1 MVSSHL
7 NGRNTKEISRFNKLV
22 DMFKTLLI
30 ISLLSISLLGC
41 ISQSDYDRVQA
52 ELETTKFELNQVK
65 TSYEILLNEKRQEE
79 IQRNSVPYVTEE
91 QAIGYIDD
99 HFSFYDRDTKYR
111 NVALRRLSDNTFTV
125 AIETC
130 TKKGNFSN
138 DNFFWTSSTRTLTV
152 YPDGKY
158 DF

>member
-1 MVSSHL
+1 M
-7 NGRNTKEISRFNKLV
+7 NK
-22 DMFKTLLI
+22 FLLI
-30 ISLLSISLLGC
+30 PFLSLFTLSGC
-41 ISQSDYDRVQA
+41 VTKSEYERVEA
-52 ELETTKFELNQVK
+52 ELETTKLELSQVK

-79 IQRNSVPYVTEE
+79 IRRNSVPYITEE
-91 QAIGYIDD
+91 QALGYIDD

>member
-1 MVSSHL
+1 M
-7 NGRNTKEISRFNKLV
+7 NK
-22 DMFKTLLI
+22 FLLI
-30 ISLLSISLLGC
+30 PFLSLFTLSGC
-41 ISQSDYDRVQA
+41 VTKSEYERVEA
-52 ELETTKFELNQVK
+52 ELETTKLELSQVK

-79 IQRNSVPYVTEE
+79 IRRNSVPFVTEE
-91 QAIGYIDD
+91 QALSYIDD

>member
-1 MVSSHL
+1 M
-7 NGRNTKEISRFNKLV
+7 NK
-22 DMFKTLLI
+22 FLLI
-30 ISLLSISLLGC
+30 PFLSLFTLSGC
-41 ISQSDYDRVQA
+41 VTKSEYERVEA
-52 ELETTKFELNQVK
+52 ELETTKLELSQVK
-65 TSYEILLNEKRQEE
+65 TNYEILLNEKRQEE
-79 IQRNSVPYVTEE
+79 IQRNSVPYITEE
-91 QAIGYIDD
+91 QALRYIDD

-111 NVALRRLSDNTFTV
+111 NVDIRRLSDNSFTV

-138 DNFFWTSSTRTLTV
+138 DNFFWNSSTRTLTV

>member
-1 MVSSHL
+1 MYKSS
-7 NGRNTKEISRFNKLV
+7 V
-22 DMFKTLLI
+22 
-30 ISLLSISLLGC
+30 ISLLISICLLGC
-41 ISQSDYDRVQA
+41 VSKSDYERVEA
-52 ELETTKFELNQVK
+52 ELETTKLELSQVK

-79 IQRNSVPYVTEE
+79 IRRNSVPYITEE
-91 QAIGYIDD
+91 QALGYIDD

-152 YPDGKY
+152 YPNGKY